1 MGKRDRSAKKKEK
14 WATDVDNWEKLDAG
28 GGDGGADGAESVASP
43 GKDGEEVPE
52 GEATLREVGVGSSVA
67 VEEDP
72 TGREERKKSAAVEP
86 LLVEGLKGSKEMGG
100 MGIEG
105 GNEEEEELGGLE
117 RPPPLVL
124 SWFEAWKRER
134 AGLGPCHSPNAELES
149 RDADGGRKISIA
161 KAYESLVAGEE
172 RRESAEVLPLKLGK
186 KREEERMG
194 MFGGWSEAGVES
206 GKGTSVDNI
215 GGEDKEKR
223 ISGKKGVQPKNIL
236 IPPGGTDEARLGGG
250 GLLSRSS
257 GCPIAIRIIINAA
270 ETYLHWV
277 ESSRGH
283 KNDKLPDS
291 LIMDSQASR
300 ERFDLVMAH
309 LDEARCNA
317 TSPLSPIDDDKPDNT
332 PGPEIPED
340 LNAEFGELY
349 VECQRY
355 VDDKMAGLAA
365 VSQSEIRDMH
375 REIMDWYRKM
385 VMAGTD
391 DQDFSKTDEKTREAE
406 RQMRI
411 LLRRMF
417 DGFAHHHGVLKQ
429 LGNND
434 QEAPIAGYKRVIEA
448 AEDSIPYFRVFST
461 VGRFVAAIAVI
472 FVLLAS
478 ADWFI
483 NTWIPWLFSL
493 TSKGVS
499 PNRFALPDYQS
510 KPDSISW
517 APSFESSLETC
528 GKQLGTTKKFY
539 DAANAHTFTVLGGLH
554 NLTRKFT
561 SDTEGLAL
569 KSVWSVVA
577 SLTPL
582 ARLLGSTP
590 LGETREAIHTTATK
604 YLDEVGRLTSH
615 IPASRRTLQNALEGL
630 DAGLAALKRREGDGP
645 ASRCSQAWSPL
656 GLWRKT
662 DCQFMTSL
670 VARSTVERVRFI
682 KGEVGEMQKSSQE
695 GVFELYD
702 QIKGWEGTV
711 RRAVQGGLGGEESW
725 WKVMVVVREA
735 EKALGKG
742 AEEILRRIRGGEE
755 ESGGDFVR
763 AVGG

>member
-1 MGKRDRSAKKKEK
+1 MGKKDRSAKKREK
-14 WATDVDNWEKLDAG
+14 WATDIDNWEELDKGAG
-28 GGDGGADGAESVASP
+28 VESVVSP
-43 GKDGEEVPE
+43 GKDEEEEEEPK
-52 GEATLREVGVGSSVA
+52 GEATLREVEVGSSVT

-72 TGREERKKSAAVEP
+72 TGLEERKESATVEP
-86 LLVEGLKGSKEMGG
+86 LLVEGVKGLKEVGST
-100 MGIEG
+100 GIEG
-105 GNEEEEELGGLE
+105 EGEEMGGLE

-124 SWFEAWKRER
+124 SGFEAWKRER
-134 AGLGPCHSPNAELES
+134 AGLGLGPGHSPNAELES
-149 RDADGGRKISIA
+149 RDADGERKISIS
-161 KAYESLVAGEE
+161 KASESLVAGEE
-172 RRESAEVLPLKLGK
+172 RRESAEVPPLKLGK
-186 KREEERMG
+186 KGREEGMG
-194 MFGGWSEAGVES
+194 NFGGWGEADDVES
-206 GKGTSVDNI
+206 GKGGPVEKI

-223 ISGKKGVQPKNIL
+223 IRGKKGVQPKNIL
-236 IPPGGTDEARLGGG
+236 IPPGGTDEVGLGGG
-250 GLLSRSS
+250 GLSSRSA

-283 KNDKLPDS
+283 KTDKLPNS

-317 TSPLSPIDDDKPDNT
+317 TSPLSPIDDDKPDNA
-332 PGPEIPED
+332 PGPEIPEG

-365 VSQSEIRDMH
+365 ASQSEIRDMH
-375 REIMDWYRKM
+375 RDIMDWYRKM

-391 DQDFSKTDEKTREAE
+391 DQDFSKTDDKTREVE

-411 LLRRMF
+411 LLGRMF
-417 DGFAHHHGVLKQ
+417 AGFAHHHGVLKQ

-461 VGRFVAAIAVI
+461 VGRFVAAFALI
-472 FVLLAS
+472 FVLFAS
-478 ADWFI
+478 AKWFV
-483 NTWIPWLFSL
+483 NTWIPYSFSL
-493 TSKGVS
+493 TSKGGS
-499 PNRFALPDYQS
+499 PNRFALPDYQPE
-510 KPDSISW
+510 PDSISW
-517 APSFESSLETC
+517 APSFESLLETC
-528 GKQLGTTKKFY
+528 GKQLRATKKFC
-539 DAANAHTFTVLGGLH
+539 DAANAKTFTVLGGIH

-561 SDTEGLAL
+561 SDAQSLAL
-569 KSVWSVVA
+569 KSVWSGVA

-590 LGETREAIHTTATK
+590 PEETREAIHTTATQ

-615 IPASRRTLQNALEGL
+615 IPASRRTLQSALEGL

-645 ASRCSQAWSPL
+645 ASLCSRAWSPL
-656 GLWRKT
+656 SLWRKT
-662 DCQFMTSL
+662 DCQFMSPL
-670 VARSTVERVRFI
+670 LARLTAERVRFI
-682 KGEVGEMQKSSQE
+682 KGEIGEMRKSSQE

-702 QIKGWEGTV
+702 QIEGWEGTV
-711 RRAVQGGLGGEESW
+711 RRAVQGGIGGKESW
-725 WKVMVVVREA
+725 WKVMTVARDA
-735 EKALGKG
+735 EKALAEG
-742 AEEILRRIRGGEE
+742 AKEILRRIRGGGE